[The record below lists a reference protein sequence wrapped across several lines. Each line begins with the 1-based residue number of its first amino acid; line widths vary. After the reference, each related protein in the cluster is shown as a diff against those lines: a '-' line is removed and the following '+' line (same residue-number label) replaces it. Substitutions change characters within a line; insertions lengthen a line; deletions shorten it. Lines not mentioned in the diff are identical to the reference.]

1 MNTNIKIPLTDQE
14 RNLISN
20 IYHNKASAKL
30 ATRKEVTDLVELF
43 ISQLLNGVT
52 DDQPA
57 SDQYVKSAPIAKQI
71 IREGYKYFVNDIQV
85 TAEVFHDP
93 VIAQKNAEMGDIA
106 AASRR

>member
-20 IYHNKASAKL
+20 IYHNKPSAKL

-52 DDQPA
+52 EDQPE
-57 SDQYVKSAPIAKQI
+57 SRQYVRSAPIAKQI

-93 VIAQKNAEMGDIA
+93 AIAQKNAEMGDIA